1 MNRANGTI
9 TVTATNY
16 KPNSRLGCGMPYGS
30 EKRQPAVN
38 LVDRIEVEFLVF
50 VDVGEFGGVRRHSE
64 REVLRQPLGSDNTR
78 NALAHRR
85 TTAASKLE

>member
-30 EKRQPAVN
+30 EKRQPALN
-38 LVDRIEVEFLVF
+38 LVDRIEGDF
-50 VDVGEFGGVRRHSE
+50 FGIRRC
-64 REVLRQPLGSDNTR
+64 RGIWWR
-78 NALAHRR
+78 
-85 TTAASKLE
+85 ASSSS

>member
-50 VDVGEFGGVRRHSE
+50 VDV
-64 REVLRQPLGSDNTR
+64 
-78 NALAHRR
+78 A
-85 TTAASKLE
+85 

>member
-38 LVDRIEVEFLVF
+38 LVDRIEV
-50 VDVGEFGGVRRHSE
+50 DGELGGVRR
-64 REVLRQPLGSDNTR
+64 LLPKGT
-78 NALAHRR
+78 
-85 TTAASKLE
+85 

>member
-38 LVDRIEVEFLVF
+38 LADRIEVEFLVF
-50 VDVGEFGGVRRHSE
+50 VNVGEFGGVR
-64 REVLRQPLGSDNTR
+64 LLLK
-78 NALAHRR
+78 ALDEKKADCARGN
-85 TTAASKLE
+85 

>member
-38 LVDRIEVEFLVF
+38 LVDRIEVEFRYSSMSANLVACIVF
-50 VDVGEFGGVRRHSE
+50 F
-64 REVLRQPLGSDNTR
+64 
-78 NALAHRR
+78 
-85 TTAASKLE
+85 LEARDE